1 MKPRVMFPDIEDR
14 EEWHEAEMR
23 AALNQVKPTLEGLN
37 PIPEPVLDTPSD
49 LAIGFVP
56 HRGENRAM
64 RRKAVAT
71 FQEPVA
77 GLRRKLWAQRERN
90 RLGKLDVETRR
101 LQRKA
106 K

>member
-1 MKPRVMFPDIEDR
+1 MKTRVMFPDIDDR
-14 EEWHEAEMR
+14 EEWLQADLDAQGE
-23 AALNQVKPTLEGLN
+23 LN
-37 PIPEPVLDTPSD
+37 PIPDPIMDTPSD

-56 HRGENRAM
+56 HGGENRAM

-77 GLRRKLWAQRERN
+77 GLRRRLWVQRQRN